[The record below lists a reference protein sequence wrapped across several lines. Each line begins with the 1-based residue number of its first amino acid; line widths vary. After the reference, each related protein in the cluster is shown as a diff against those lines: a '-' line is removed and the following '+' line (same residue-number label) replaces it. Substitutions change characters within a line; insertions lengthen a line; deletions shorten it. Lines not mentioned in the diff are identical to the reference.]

1 MKKSIVVLLLSA
13 VSLLQAQNTFIQIL
27 DSTRVFY
34 PRDIVFTELGDF
46 FVCSMSWAQNEEGY
60 TNYVIKFDPT
70 GNVLHTWQEKDSV
83 FDKVEVSRL
92 LLVDDELYLFGF
104 IDRSLPN
111 QVNPAIFMKKFDQSL
126 NLLQSNLYFLDGE
139 IHKGVHHVSR
149 VEYSN
154 GIFSFF
160 SSAHAVSP
168 SGFASP
174 FLAEISK
181 EGELIRIA
189 DDRTSTGMLISYD
202 FVTKPNLSGYISFIY
217 EFSQNVYWE
226 GYIYDYDSN
235 MEVLSFQPLPY
246 NFKNFFT
253 SLQLNDSVF
262 YLAGTYKNPDNNFQ
276 LGCMQ
281 MTTKGDMISSYLS
294 APIADSISY
303 TAYYNSIDFL
313 SCGDIVMCGT
323 YGVIG
328 QFIPQHAPSWISL
341 YRFSPDLELMWHRY
355 IGGDANY
362 EAYTM
367 RISPND
373 EIVMAGC
380 HSPVPPQSLYDK
392 DLMIIKTDSDG
403 LISGVNDQI
412 SSITTTEAILYPNP
426 AHNFITVDFSL
437 LYKTAT
443 LQLIDLAGRTVFER
457 ALTANHQQ
465 VDISGV
471 PAGAYV
477 YRIFNSKGLEES
489 GKLVVE

>member
-1 MKKSIVVLLLSA
+1 MRKSIIVILISA
-13 VSLLQAQNTFIQIL
+13 FSLLHAQNTFIQIL

-34 PRDIVFTELGDF
+34 PREIAFMESGDF
-46 FVCSMSWAQNEEGY
+46 FVCSMSWAQNEEKY
-60 TNYVIKFDPT
+60 TNYVIKFDPS

-104 IDRSLPN
+104 IDQSLPA
-111 QVNPAIFMKKFDQSL
+111 QVDPAIFMKKFDQSL
-126 NLLQSNLYFLDGE
+126 NLLQSNIYFLDGE

-154 GIFSFF
+154 GIFTFF
-160 SSAHAVSP
+160 SSAHSVS
-168 SGFASP
+168 SNEFASP
-174 FLAEISK
+174 FLVEISK

-202 FVTKPNLSGYISFIY
+202 FITKPNLSGYISFIY
-217 EFSQNVYWE
+217 EYSQSVYWE
-226 GYIYDYDSN
+226 GYIYDYDNN
-235 MEVLSFQPLPY
+235 MEVLTSQPLPN

-253 SLQLNDSVF
+253 SLPLNDSIF
-262 YLAGTYKNPDNNFQ
+262 YLAGTYKIAGKNFQ

-303 TAYYNSIDFL
+303 TAYYNSLGFL

-341 YRFSPDLELMWHRY
+341 YRFSPDLKLMWHRY

-362 EAYTM
+362 EAYAM

-373 EIVMAGC
+373 EIVIAGC

-392 DLMIIKTDSDG
+392 DLMIIKTNSDG
-403 LISGVNDQI
+403 LFTGIKD
-412 SSITTTEAILYPNP
+412 ITHIIKTTEAILLPNP
-426 AHNFITVDFSL
+426 AQDFVIVDFSL
-437 LYKTAT
+437 LYKTAV
-443 LQLIDLAGRTVFER
+443 LQLIDLSGRTVFER
-457 ALTANHQQ
+457 ALTSNHQQ